1 MISIHFPITHTFW
14 KADYVA
20 SSPIKNLENT
30 EKINELCKKIEVMNT
45 EDTVV
50 TNNYHYMSD
59 CQEINNNQI
68 KPNRNIVIPKFDLSD
83 EKLKMNKTKVGD

>member
-1 MISIHFPITHTFW
+1 MAPVLLGILIYPSWYNFLSKLMISIHFPITHTFW

-30 EKINELCKKIEVMNT
+30 EKIDELCKKIEVMNT

-50 TNNYHYMSD
+50 
-59 CQEINNNQI
+59 III
-68 KPNRNIVIPKFDLSD
+68 KAGF
-83 EKLKMNKTKVGD
+83 